1 MISVIQLLQSPLMLL
16 VLQGRRVE
24 QAYGSMFHSPSITP
38 LDCNMNFIL
47 LFAQAAQ
54 RDCRKMNFGKYISR
68 PAVGGETRF
77 SFGRRANRGFA
88 SPRVSGTPQT
98 SGSCRDYGPGRT
110 AYASIVQPLSIWSG
124 A

>member
-1 MISVIQLLQSPLMLL
+1 MISVIQLLQSALMLL

-54 RDCRKMNFGKYISR
+54 RDCRKTNFGKYISR
-68 PAVGGETRF
+68 PAVGGGTRF
-77 SFGRRANRGFA
+77 SSEGGLTDVSLRQGSVER
-88 SPRVSGTPQT
+88 PKRV
-98 SGSCRDYGPGRT
+98 DL
-110 AYASIVQPLSIWSG
+110 AEI
-124 A
+124 